1 MKSTIHAGKYTS
13 PADLL
18 SIAAIDKFPVCRT
31 AIVIRINAILTTSA
45 HKLKYNPSYIVNNAA
60 ILNILL
66 IEEILHY
73 LGCF

>member
-1 MKSTIHAGKYTS
+1 MKSTIHAGKYAS

-31 AIVIRINAILTTSA
+31 AIVIRINAILSTST
-45 HKLKYNPSYIVNNAA
+45 HKLKYNPSYIVNNA

-66 IEEILHY
+66 VEEILHY